1 MIKKLSLI
9 ISLVTITTTAF
20 SQNWGG
26 GVDDEDFHFG
36 FSFQYISTEYK
47 ILKNAD
53 WRRPAFETANGNSF
67 TYVND
72 GGRQITQPLKAI
84 SSPPSAGFGLGFVV
98 NRRISENFDIRST
111 PSLIFSDRIIRYEY
125 EAAPELTPDVG
136 TSITPPTY
144 QTSIDKKV
152 QATMFE
158 IPLGLKIK
166 SNRLNNFR
174 AYWLGG
180 AKYSMDIASKKK
192 TFDEGETPINK
203 LLKNKRNYLS
213 YETGIGFDLY
223 FEYFKMSPEIKIS
236 YSMSDVLQHD
246 NTVFANPIDKT
257 KLRHFTFSLFFE

>member
-9 ISLVTITTTAF
+9 ISFLTISNIAF
-20 SQNWGG
+20 AQNWGG
-26 GVDDEDFHFG
+26 GVDDEDLHFG
-36 FSFQYISTEYK
+36 FSFQYISAEYK
-47 ILKNAD
+47 ILKAAN
-53 WRRPAFETANGNSF
+53 WRNVFYETADGNGVTYNSA
-67 TYVND
+67 D
-72 GGRQITQPLKAI
+72 GRQVTQYMRAI

-98 NRRISENFDIRST
+98 NRRISENFDLRAT
-111 PSLIFSDRIIRYEY
+111 PSLIFSDRIMRYEY
-125 EAAPELTPDVG
+125 EPGPETASPT
-136 TSITPPTY
+136 TSFTSAGF

-158 IPLGLKIK
+158 IPLSLKIK

-174 AYWLGG
+174 AYWIGG

-192 TFDEGETPINK
+192 TFDEGQSPIDK

-223 FEYFKMSPEIKIS
+223 FEYFKMSPEIKVS
-236 YSMSDVLQHD
+236 YSMNDILQHD
-246 NTVFANPIDKT
+246 NTVFANPLDKT

>member
-1 MIKKLSLI
+1 MV
-9 ISLVTITTTAF
+9 VTA
-20 SQNWGG
+20 SYAQNWGG
-26 GVDDEDFHFG
+26 GVDDEDIHFG
-36 FSFQYISTEYK
+36 FSFQYISAEYK
-47 ILKNAD
+47 ILKNAN
-53 WRRPAFETANGNSF
+53 WRNAFYETVDGNGLTNDINS
-67 TYVND
+67 
-72 GGRQITQPLKAI
+72 GRQITQPMRAI

-98 NRRISENFDIRST
+98 NKRISENFDLRAT
-111 PSLIFSDRIIRYEY
+111 PSLIFSDRVMRYEY
-125 EAAPELTPDVG
+125 EPAPEVIQAVDP
-136 TSITPPTY
+136 SITPPAF

-158 IPLGLKIK
+158 IPVGIKIK

-192 TFDEGETPINK
+192 TFDEGETQINK

-223 FEYFKMSPEIKIS
+223 FEHFKMSPELKVS
-236 YSMSDVLQHD
+236 YSMRDILQHD
-246 NTVFANPIDKT
+246 NTVFANPLDQT